1 MEKVSEK
8 PYLSAKPLLVATWVI
23 KEHNTMK
30 ELIQIDNRRP
40 TRKIMVGNIAI
51 GDGNPVSIQTMTTTL
66 THDVNA
72 TLAQVERCAE
82 AGAQIVRVAVPEEP
96 DAKALSAIVK
106 RAPVPIVSDIHF
118 NYRYALAAVDAGV
131 AKVRINPGNIGNEER
146 ISQVLSAAKGANIP
160 IRIGVNEGSLEKDLL
175 EKYPSPTAEALV
187 ESAMRHVNICEDHD
201 FTDIA
206 ISVKSSD
213 PLRMIEANRQL
224 SAKVPYPLHLGVT
237 EAGTPRRAHVKST
250 LGIGTL
256 LQEGIGDTIRIS
268 ITGDPVE
275 EVLTAKELL
284 RALGMAEDMLDVV
297 SCPFC
302 GRGDPA
308 ADYENIV
315 AVAEE
320 LLEKHGIQ
328 IPVAVMGCEVNGPGE
343 TRNAEVGIH
352 LGGKELAVLKVRG
365 ERVRT
370 FRGRDEVNPEFLA
383 NALLEAAQQLQTTQ
397 TDTTS

>member
-1 MEKVSEK
+1 
-8 PYLSAKPLLVATWVI
+8 
-23 KEHNTMK
+23 MK
-30 ELIQIDNRRP
+30 ELIQINNRRP
-40 TRKIMVGNIAI
+40 TRKIMVGNIPI
-51 GDGNPVSIQTMTTTL
+51 GDGNPISIQTMTTTL
-66 THDVNA
+66 TRDVDA

-82 AGAQIVRVAVPEEP
+82 AGAQIVRVAVPEAP
-96 DAKALSAIVK
+96 DAKALSAIVR
-106 RAPVPIVSDIHF
+106 RASVPIVSDIHF

-146 ISQVLSAAKGANIP
+146 ISEVLSAAKAANIP
-160 IRIGVNEGSLEKDLL
+160 IRIGVNEGSLERDLL

-187 ESAMRHVNICEDHD
+187 ESAMRHINICEDHD

-213 PLRMIEANRQL
+213 PLRMIAANRQL

-256 LQEGIGDTIRIS
+256 LQDGIGDTVRIS

-284 RALGMAEDMLDVV
+284 RALGMAADMLDVV

-315 AVAEE
+315 TVAEA
-320 LLEKHGIQ
+320 LLEKHGIK

-383 NALLEAAQQLQTTQ
+383 NALLEAAQQLQATQ
-397 TDTTS
+397 KDTSS

>member
-1 MEKVSEK
+1 
-8 PYLSAKPLLVATWVI
+8 
-23 KEHNTMK
+23 MK

-40 TRKIMVGNIAI
+40 TRKIMVGNIPI
-51 GDGNPVSIQTMTTTL
+51 GDGNPISIQTMTTTL
-66 THDVNA
+66 TRDVDA

-82 AGAQIVRVAVPEEP
+82 AGAQIVRVAVPEAP
-96 DAKALSAIVK
+96 DAEALSAIVR
-106 RAPVPIVSDIHF
+106 RASVPIVSDIHF

-146 ISQVLSAAKGANIP
+146 ISEVLSAAKAANIP
-160 IRIGVNEGSLEKDLL
+160 IRIGVNEGSLERDLL

-213 PLRMIEANRQL
+213 PLRMIAANRQL

-256 LQEGIGDTIRIS
+256 LQEGIGDTVRIS

-284 RALGMAEDMLDVV
+284 RALGMAADMLDVV

-315 AVAEE
+315 TVAEA
-320 LLEKHGIQ
+320 LLEKHGIK

-383 NALLEAAQQLQTTQ
+383 NALLEAAQQLQATQ
-397 TDTTS
+397 KDTSS

>member
-1 MEKVSEK
+1 
-8 PYLSAKPLLVATWVI
+8 
-23 KEHNTMK
+23 MK
-30 ELIQIDNRRP
+30 ELIQIDNRKP
-40 TRKIMVGNIAI
+40 TRTIHVGNVPI
-51 GDGNPVSIQTMTTTL
+51 GGGNPISIQTMTTTL
-66 THDVNA
+66 THDVDA

-82 AGAQIVRVAVPEEP
+82 AGAQIVRVAVPEEK
-96 DAKALSAIVK
+96 DAKALSTLVK
-106 RAPVPIVSDIHF
+106 RSPVPIVSDIHF
-118 NYRYALAAVDAGV
+118 NYRYALDAVDAGV
-131 AKVRINPGNIGNEER
+131 AKVRINPGNIGNEKR
-146 ISQVLSAAKGANIP
+146 IAQVLSAAKAANIP

-187 ESAMRHVNICEDHD
+187 ESAMRHINICEEHD

-213 PLRMIEANRQL
+213 PLRMIEANRLL
-224 SAKVPYPLHLGVT
+224 SAKVRYPLHLGVT

-256 LQEGIGDTIRIS
+256 LLDGIGDTVRIS

-284 RALGMAEDMLDVV
+284 RALGMADNILDVI

-302 GRGDPA
+302 GRGDPE

-315 AVAEE
+315 AAAEE
-320 LLEKHGIQ
+320 LLDKNGIDMT
-328 IPVAVMGCEVNGPGE
+328 VAVMGCEVNGPGE
-343 TRNAEVGIH
+343 TRNAKLGIH
-352 LGGKELAVLKVRG
+352 LGGKELAVLKING

-370 FRGRDEVNPEFLA
+370 FRGKDEVNPEFLSK
-383 NALLEAAQQLQTTQ
+383 ALLDAAKQVQT
-397 TDTTS
+397 SES

>member
-1 MEKVSEK
+1 
-8 PYLSAKPLLVATWVI
+8 
-23 KEHNTMK
+23 MK
-30 ELIQIDNRRP
+30 ELIQISNKRL
-40 TRKIMVGNIAI
+40 TRQITVGNVPI
-51 GDGNPVSIQTMTTTL
+51 GGGSPISIQTMTTTL
-66 THDVNA
+66 TRDVDA

-96 DAKALSAIVK
+96 DAKALGALVK
-106 RAPVPIVSDIHF
+106 RASVPIVSDIHF
-118 NYRYALAAVDAGV
+118 NYRYALDAVDAGV
-131 AKVRINPGNIGNEER
+131 AKVRINPGNIGSEER
-146 ISQVLSAAKGANIP
+146 IAEVLSAAKAANIP
-160 IRIGVNEGSLEKDLL
+160 IRIGVNEGSLERDLL

-187 ESAMRHVNICEDHD
+187 ESAMRHVKICEEHD

-213 PLRMIEANRQL
+213 PLRMIEANRQFA
-224 SAKVPYPLHLGVT
+224 AKVPYPLHLGVT
-237 EAGTPRRAHVKST
+237 EAGTPRRSHVKST

-256 LQEGIGDTIRIS
+256 LMEGIGDTIRIS
-268 ITGDPVE
+268 ITGDPEE

-284 RALGMAEDMLDVV
+284 RALGMADDMLDVV

-320 LLEKHGIQ
+320 LLEKHGIK

-370 FRGRDEVNPEFLA
+370 FRGKDEVNPEFLA
-383 NALLEAAQQLQTTQ
+383 NALLEAAQQLETSQ
-397 TDTTS
+397 TDKSM

>member
-1 MEKVSEK
+1 
-8 PYLSAKPLLVATWVI
+8 
-23 KEHNTMK
+23 MK

-40 TRKIMVGNIAI
+40 TQKIMVGNIPI
-51 GDGNPVSIQTMTTTL
+51 GDGNPISIQTMTTTL
-66 THDVNA
+66 TRDVDA

-96 DAKALSAIVK
+96 DAKALGAIVQ
-106 RAPVPIVSDIHF
+106 RAPVPSVSDIHF

-160 IRIGVNEGSLEKDLL
+160 IRIGVNEGSLERDLL

-187 ESAMRHVNICEDHD
+187 ESAMRHVNICEEHD

-213 PLRMIEANRQL
+213 PLRMIAANRQL

-256 LQEGIGDTIRIS
+256 LQAGIGDTIRIS

-284 RALGMAEDMLDVV
+284 RALGMADDMLDVV

-302 GRGDPA
+302 GRGDPT

-315 AVAEE
+315 AVAET
-320 LLEKHGIQ
+320 LLEKHGIK

-383 NALLEAAQQLQTTQ
+383 NALLEAAQELQATQ
-397 TDTTS
+397 ADTAS

>member
-1 MEKVSEK
+1 
-8 PYLSAKPLLVATWVI
+8 
-23 KEHNTMK
+23 MK
-30 ELIQIDNRRP
+30 ELIQINNRRP
-40 TRKIMVGNIAI
+40 TRKIMVGNIPI
-51 GDGNPVSIQTMTTTL
+51 GDGNPISIQTMTTTL
-66 THDVNA
+66 TRDVDA

-82 AGAQIVRVAVPEEP
+82 AGAQIVRVAVPEAP
-96 DAKALSAIVK
+96 DAKALSAIVR
-106 RAPVPIVSDIHF
+106 RASVPIVSDIHF

-146 ISQVLSAAKGANIP
+146 ISEVLSAAKAANIP
-160 IRIGVNEGSLEKDLL
+160 IRIGVNEGSLERDLL

-187 ESAMRHVNICEDHD
+187 ESAMRHINICEDHD

-213 PLRMIEANRQL
+213 PLRMIAANRQL

-256 LQEGIGDTIRIS
+256 LQEGIGDTVRIS

-284 RALGMAEDMLDVV
+284 RALGMAADMLDVV

-315 AVAEE
+315 TVAEA
-320 LLEKHGIQ
+320 LLEKHGIK

-383 NALLEAAQQLQTTQ
+383 NALLEAAQQLQATQ
-397 TDTTS
+397 KDTSS

>member
-1 MEKVSEK
+1 
-8 PYLSAKPLLVATWVI
+8 
-23 KEHNTMK
+23 MK
-30 ELIQIDNRRP
+30 ELIQIDNKRP
-40 TRKIMVGNIAI
+40 TRKIMVGDIPI
-51 GDGNPVSIQTMTTTL
+51 GGGSPISIQTMTTTL
-66 THDVNA
+66 THDVDA
-72 TLAQVERCAE
+72 TLAQIERCAE
-82 AGAQIVRVAVPEEP
+82 AGAQIVRVAVPDAP
-96 DAKALSAIVK
+96 DAKALPALVK

-131 AKVRINPGNIGNEER
+131 AKVRINPGNIGNAKR
-146 ISQVLSAAKGANIP
+146 IAEVLSAAKAANIP

-187 ESAMRHVNICEDHD
+187 ESALRHVNICEAHD
-201 FTDIA
+201 FRDIA

-213 PLRMIEANRQL
+213 PLRMIAANRQL

-256 LQEGIGDTIRIS
+256 LLEGIGDTIRIS

-302 GRGDPA
+302 GRGDPDA
-308 ADYENIV
+308 NYENIV
-315 AVAEE
+315 AGVEE
-320 LLEKHGIQ
+320 LLEKHDINMQ
-328 IPVAVMGCEVNGPGE
+328 VAVMGCEVNGPGE

-370 FRGRDEVNPEFLA
+370 FRGKEEVNPEFLA
-383 NALLEAAQQLQTTQ
+383 SALLEAAQQLQANK
-397 TDTTS
+397 S

>member
-1 MEKVSEK
+1 
-8 PYLSAKPLLVATWVI
+8 
-23 KEHNTMK
+23 MK
-30 ELIQIDNRRP
+30 ELVQLSNKRP
-40 TRKIMVGNIAI
+40 TRQIMVGDIPI
-51 GDGNPVSIQTMTTTL
+51 GGGSPISIQTMTTTL
-66 THDVNA
+66 THDIDA
-72 TLAQVERCAE
+72 TLAQIERCAE

-96 DAKALSAIVK
+96 DAKALTAIVK

-131 AKVRINPGNIGNEER
+131 AKVRINPGNIGSEKR
-146 ISQVLSAAKGANIP
+146 IAEVLSAAKAANIP

-187 ESAMRHVNICEDHD
+187 ESAMRHVNICEEHD

-213 PLRMIEANRQL
+213 PIRMIEANRQL

-256 LQEGIGDTIRIS
+256 LLEGIGDTIRIS

-284 RALGMAEDMLDVV
+284 RALGMAENMLNVV

-302 GRGDPA
+302 GRGDPNA
-308 ADYENIV
+308 GYEDIV
-315 AVAEE
+315 AGVEE
-320 LLEKHGIQ
+320 LLEKHDINME
-328 IPVAVMGCEVNGPGE
+328 VAVMGCEVNGPGE

-352 LGGKELAVLKVRG
+352 LGGKELAVLKVKG

-370 FRGRDEVNPEFLA
+370 FRGKDEVNPEFLA
-383 NALLEAAQQLQTTQ
+383 NALLEAAQQLQANER
-397 TDTTS
+397 

>member
-1 MEKVSEK
+1 
-8 PYLSAKPLLVATWVI
+8 
-23 KEHNTMK
+23 MK
-30 ELIQIDNRRP
+30 ELLQINNKRP
-40 TRKIMVGNIAI
+40 TRKITVGNVPI
-51 GDGNPVSIQTMTTTL
+51 GGGSPVSIQTMTTTL
-66 THDVNA
+66 TRDVDA

-96 DAKALSAIVK
+96 DAKALGALVK
-106 RAPVPIVSDIHF
+106 RASVPIVSDIHF

-131 AKVRINPGNIGNEER
+131 AKVRINPGNIGNEAR
-146 ISQVLSAAKGANIP
+146 IAEVLSAAKAANIP
-160 IRIGVNEGSLEKDLL
+160 IRIGVNEGSLERDLL

-187 ESAMRHVNICEDHD
+187 ESAMRHVKICEEHD
-201 FTDIA
+201 FRDIA

-213 PLRMIEANRQL
+213 PLRMIEANRQF
-224 SAKVPYPLHLGVT
+224 AAQVPYPLHLGVT
-237 EAGTPRRAHVKST
+237 EAGTPRRSHVKST

-256 LQEGIGDTIRIS
+256 LLEGIGDTIRIS

-320 LLEKHGIQ
+320 LLEKHGIK

-370 FRGRDEVNPEFLA
+370 FRGKDEVNPEFLA
-383 NALLEAAQQLQTTQ
+383 TALLEAAQQLEASQ
-397 TDTTS
+397 TDKSI

>member
-1 MEKVSEK
+1 
-8 PYLSAKPLLVATWVI
+8 
-23 KEHNTMK
+23 MK
-30 ELIQIDNRRP
+30 ELLQLSNKRP
-40 TRKIMVGNIAI
+40 TRQIMVGNIPI
-51 GDGNPVSIQTMTTTL
+51 GGGSPISIQTMTTTL
-66 THDVNA
+66 THDIDA
-72 TLAQVERCAE
+72 TLAQIERCAE
-82 AGAQIVRVAVPEEP
+82 AGAQIVRVAVPEAP
-96 DAKALSAIVK
+96 DAKALAALVK

-131 AKVRINPGNIGNEER
+131 AKVRINPGNIGNEKR
-146 ISQVLSAAKGANIP
+146 IAEVLSAAKAANIP

-187 ESAMRHVNICEDHD
+187 ESAMRHVKICEEHD

-213 PLRMIEANRQL
+213 PIRMIEANRQL

-256 LQEGIGDTIRIS
+256 LLEGIGDTIRIS

-284 RALGMAEDMLDVV
+284 RALGMAENMLNVV

-302 GRGDPA
+302 GRGDPDA
-308 ADYENIV
+308 NYENIV

-320 LLEKHGIQ
+320 LLEKHGINME
-328 IPVAVMGCEVNGPGE
+328 VAVMGCEVNGPGE

-352 LGGKELAVLKVRG
+352 LGGKELAVLKVKG

-383 NALLEAAQQLQTTQ
+383 NALLEAAQQLQASQ
-397 TDTTS
+397 IDNTS

>member
-1 MEKVSEK
+1 
-8 PYLSAKPLLVATWVI
+8 
-23 KEHNTMK
+23 MK
-30 ELIQIDNRRP
+30 ELIQISNKRP
-40 TRKIMVGNIAI
+40 TRKIMVGNVPI
-51 GDGNPVSIQTMTTTL
+51 GGGSPVSIQTMTTTL
-66 THDVNA
+66 TRDVDA

-82 AGAQIVRVAVPEEP
+82 AGAQIVRVAVPEAP
-96 DAKALSAIVK
+96 DAKALGALVK
-106 RAPVPIVSDIHF
+106 RASVPIVSDIHF

-146 ISQVLSAAKGANIP
+146 IAEVLSAAKAADIP
-160 IRIGVNEGSLEKDLL
+160 IRIGVNEGSLERDLL

-187 ESAMRHVNICEDHD
+187 ESAMRHVNICEEHD
-201 FTDIA
+201 FRDIA

-213 PLRMIEANRQL
+213 PLRMIEANRQFA
-224 SAKVPYPLHLGVT
+224 AKVPYPLHLGVT
-237 EAGTPRRAHVKST
+237 EAGTPRRSHVKST

-256 LQEGIGDTIRIS
+256 LLEGIGDTIRIS

-320 LLEKHGIQ
+320 LLEKHGIN

-370 FRGRDEVNPEFLA
+370 FRGKDEVNPEFLA
-383 NALLEAAQQLQTTQ
+383 NALLEAAQQLEASQ
-397 TDTTS
+397 TDKSM